1 MVNSMQLKARI
12 MGEGYTQRSL
22 ANAIG
27 ISKNTLNSKVN
38 GNVQFNLDEVEK
50 ICKVLHI
57 DTSEEKCAIFLQG
70 TS

>member
-1 MVNSMQLKARI
+1 MQLKARI
-12 MGEGYTQRSL
+12 MGGGYTQRSL
-22 ANAIG
+22 AKAIG